1 MLLQTACGVA
11 ALPELVG
18 GFQAYDQALSLQEI
32 LVELKQLTV
41 ASFDYRPVLQC
52 ASRAVFVILLRSS

>member
-18 GFQAYDQALSLQEI
+18 GLQAYDQALSLQEI
-32 LVELKQLTV
+32 LVELEQLTV
-41 ASFDYRPVLQC
+41 ASFDYRPVL
-52 ASRAVFVILLRSS
+52 